1 MKRCKE
7 CECLLPDDY
16 EGDIC
21 NCCLDDRAETESE
34 EGD

>member
-21 NCCLDDRAETESE
+21 PCCLDEKAEDEDPRE
-34 EGD
+34 